1 MIVLHTG
8 NAQRVA
14 DLIRVLGLAPLAH
27 RGAVDVEDEGG
38 RKRLAVVAPEMVSQR
53 LADARSPRSEPP
65 AVRIF
70 LGAKSVDDCR
80 DVLAASALPLGL
92 RPAHDDRSLC
102 LLTHNANVIAADPVC
117 QIASRHA
124 VITTIVDAA
133 EARRLRL
140 RWSDIGLLAA
150 RDREGVRPAE
160 PYTIDLDSMSGEV
173 AWHWLRVLFRR
184 EPSAADLHNVAIL
197 QECERVADATE
208 RTTGMRRELVAPCS
222 IKSNL
227 AREAALAASSL
238 LGRRPALGE
247 VIGPPAWDE
256 SAARRYLVRQMTG
269 G

>member
-14 DLIRVLGLAPLAH
+14 DLIRALGLAPLAH
-27 RGAVDVEDEGG
+27 RGAVDVEDTGG

-53 LADARSPRSEPP
+53 IADARSPRVEPP

-80 DVLAASALPLGL
+80 DVLAASASPLGL
-92 RPAHDDRSLC
+92 RPAHDDRSMC
-102 LLTHNANVIAADPVC
+102 LLLHRSTSIVGDMMAMV
-117 QIASRHA
+117 ASRHA
-124 VITTIVDAA
+124 VITTIVEAA

-150 RDREGVRPAE
+150 RDLEGVRPAE

-184 EPSAADLHNVAIL
+184 EPTALDMHHVAIL

-208 RTTGMRRELVAPCS
+208 RTTGMRHALPEPSRKV
-222 IKSNL
+222 NL
-227 AREAALAASSL
+227 SREASLAASRL
-238 LGRRPALGE
+238 LGRRPSLSE